1 MLPPSNN
8 TCPWKLHITL
18 MHSSNTISWSHAEHH
33 WGYSNQFLKLRFA
46 DFQTAFKSLLS
57 TKKLGL
63 ILPIIFSTGYFGDGE
78 ERQPRSENQVGDL

>member
-8 TCPWKLHITL
+8 TCPWKLHISL

-57 TKKLGL
+57 TKKL
-63 ILPIIFSTGYFGDGE
+63 